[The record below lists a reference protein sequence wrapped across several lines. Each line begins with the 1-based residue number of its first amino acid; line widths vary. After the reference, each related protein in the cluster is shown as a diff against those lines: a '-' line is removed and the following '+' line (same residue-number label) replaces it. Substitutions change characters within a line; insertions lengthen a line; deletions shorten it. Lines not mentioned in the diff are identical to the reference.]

1 MVLTGPCLCRT
12 QSVPY
17 SSVLCVLLCY
27 NNKGSLVFTTEVQW
41 VKQLSQ
47 NRIYTLT
54 TKWEFGN
61 TLSLYFHCT
70 LFLTFTVFTSWS
82 GETKKYKHKNVIMVR
97 TLNHVQ
103 SFQVQN
109 SPSAFTAARNEV
121 NSTRHQHLISS
132 RVLISCQSLIWTQHN
147 IILLK

>member
-27 NNKGSLVFTTEVQW
+27 NNKGSLVFTTEVQE
-41 VKQLSQ
+41 VKQLLQ

-54 TKWEFGN
+54 TKWEFSN

-82 GETKKYKHKNVIMVR
+82 GETKNIQAQECNNGAHLESRPVIPGTKLTFSFHSSQEWGQQHKAPAPHIFPC
-97 TLNHVQ
+97 
-103 SFQVQN
+103 SY
-109 SPSAFTAARNEV
+109 
-121 NSTRHQHLISS
+121 
-132 RVLISCQSLIWTQHN
+132 
-147 IILLK
+147 LLSVTYLKTT